1 VTAVL
6 DWNAGQWLV
15 LAILMI
21 GPIGSLVY
29 NGKPLPDPKFSF
41 SKAVYASAVMG
52 GLLAYGGFWS

>member
-1 VTAVL
+1 MTAVL

-15 LAILMI
+15 LAILI
-21 GPIGSLVY
+21 AAPIGSLVN

-41 SKAVYASAVMG
+41 TKSVYAAAVLG